1 MPGALSQEMV
11 ATRRVRTP
19 ARRYD
24 PSADAG
30 RPQWTRADAGGDTD
44 GSGSG
49 GGDDSRRRASSA
61 RMASSPG
68 VAASPRSPSPATAR
82 ADWRQ
87 ESDVVVADD
96 ASDSSEPASD
106 VSGYRGRWGLGR
118 RLGAQMVATRCHHIS
133 SLLIVPTVPRAE
145 LSWAEAELS

>member
-1 MPGALSQEMV
+1 VPGALSQEMV

-87 ESDVVVADD
+87 ESDVGVADD
-96 ASDSSEPASD
+96 ARDSSEPASD
-106 VSGYRGRWGLGR
+106 VSDPDESAAGAAASGRVGFQLTIFEVR
-118 RLGAQMVATRCHHIS
+118 PLAPAPPEPS
-133 SLLIVPTVPRAE
+133 P
-145 LSWAEAELS
+145 